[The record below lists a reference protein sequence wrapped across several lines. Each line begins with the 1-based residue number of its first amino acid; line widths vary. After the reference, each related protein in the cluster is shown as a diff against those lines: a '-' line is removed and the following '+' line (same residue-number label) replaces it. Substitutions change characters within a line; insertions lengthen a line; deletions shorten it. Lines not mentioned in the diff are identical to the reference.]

1 MGPRKEGGKKKGSRK
16 RKANVWDDA
25 EPKIKRGAIS
35 SGNEAKPRKN
45 GSMMGQ
51 WKAQKIAERAK
62 ERKFFASVDEK
73 KRWQREQYEDKWE
86 HTANAIYKDGSE
98 DLVEQSD
105 EDEKEMQSEE
115 SDSDEDDLG
124 NKNSVFHEFVNTFK
138 PMEPTEEEEEEEEE
152 YEEVVVDENGEEV
165 DEEETEEVQEFDE
178 GKEDE
183 EQIAAMEKDDE
194 EQMEKD
200 EDEQEDPYRRRYLL
214 SSFTELDAKRFDAQT
229 RKFAKV
235 TLPTLQ
241 EEAYDVTYR
250 NGVDAD
256 VGGVAGVVISPE
268 TAEKK
273 KSYTYENTTTLR
285 QLSVMHVLNHV
296 LKARDTV
303 TRNNE
308 RIKKRDSGKNGE
320 QGDDEEKEYLPLW
333 LS

>member
-1 MGPRKEGGKKKGSRK
+1 MGPRKGGGKKKGSRK

-25 EPKIKRGAIS
+25 EPKTKRGAIS
-35 SGNEAKPRKN
+35 SGNEVKPRKN

-51 WKAQKIAERAK
+51 WKSQKIAERAK

-98 DLVEQSD
+98 ELVEQED
-105 EDEKEMQSEE
+105 KDEKEMQSEE

-138 PMEPTEEEEEEEEE
+138 PMEPTEEEEEEEE

-165 DEEETEEVQEFDE
+165 DEEETEEVQEVDE

-214 SSFTELDAKRFDAQT
+214 SSFTELDAK
-229 RKFAKV
+229 
-235 TLPTLQ
+235 
-241 EEAYDVTYR
+241 
-250 NGVDAD
+250 
-256 VGGVAGVVISPE
+256 
-268 TAEKK
+268 
-273 KSYTYENTTTLR
+273 
-285 QLSVMHVLNHV
+285 
-296 LKARDTV
+296 
-303 TRNNE
+303 
-308 RIKKRDSGKNGE
+308 
-320 QGDDEEKEYLPLW
+320 
-333 LS
+333 